1 MTGHLRTRST
11 PQKSTIVRLSS
22 EASMLSERAL
32 RTTFAL
38 LDRPAPALAAR
49 LAERLFFTPPRPRTS
64 ARVEAILKGGRR
76 IDVAEGRTRIA
87 AWSWGQGP
95 TVYLVHGWAGMGG
108 QLGAFVAPLAAQ
120 GFRVVTFDGPGH
132 GHSGGR
138 RASIVHFAR
147 ALSAVARVFGPAH
160 GVVAHSL
167 GAPAAAFAMKHHG
180 LAADRIALLAP
191 PADPGDWSRLFAA
204 RLGVSARTM
213 ETMRARSERW
223 LGVTWEQVSL
233 TALASGQQTPALV
246 VHDVEDGEVPF
257 THGAAVAAAWPGA
270 RLVETTGLGHRRL
283 LRDET
288 VIAQVSSFIAAAPA
302 GLPDGLGAFAGGCLT
317 GLASLERY
325 LDDREA
331 RWSIGLDRK
340 AAPAAL

>member
-1 MTGHLRTRST
+1 
-11 PQKSTIVRLSS
+11 
-22 EASMLSERAL
+22 MLAERAL
-32 RTTFAL
+32 RTAFAV

-49 LAERLFFTPPRPRTS
+49 LAERLFFTPPRPRSS

-76 IDVAEGRTRIA
+76 VDLADGRTRIA
-87 AWSWGQGP
+87 AWSWGDGP
-95 TVYLVHGWAGMGG
+95 AVYLVHGWAGMGG
-108 QLGAFVAPLAAQ
+108 QLGAFVPPLVQQ

-160 GVVAHSL
+160 GIVAHSL
-167 GAPAAAFAMKHHG
+167 GAPSAAFAMKHHALEAG
-180 LAADRIALLAP
+180 RIALLAP
-191 PADPGDWSRLFAA
+191 PADPGDWSRLFAD

-213 ETMRARSERW
+213 QSMRTRSERW
-223 LGVTWEQVSL
+223 LGVSWEQVSL
-233 TALASGQQTPALV
+233 TALASGQATPALV

-257 THGAAVAAAWPGA
+257 AHGAAVAAAWPGA

-283 LRDET
+283 LRDEA
-288 VIAQVSSFIAAAPA
+288 VVAQVASFIAAAPA
-302 GLPDGLGAFAGGCLT
+302 GLPARAGTFAGGCLT

-331 RWSIGLDRK
+331 RWSTGFDRPPVQ
-340 AAPAAL
+340 AMP

>member
-1 MTGHLRTRST
+1 
-11 PQKSTIVRLSS
+11 
-22 EASMLSERAL
+22 MLAERAL

-38 LDRPAPALAAR
+38 LDRPAPALCAR

-76 IDVAEGRTRIA
+76 IDVSEGRTRIA
-87 AWSWGQGP
+87 AWSWGEGP
-95 TVYLVHGWAGMGG
+95 VVYLVHGWAGMGG
-108 QLGAFVAPLAAQ
+108 QLGAFVAPLAEQ

-147 ALSAVARVFGPAH
+147 ALSAVARLFGPAH
-160 GVVAHSL
+160 GIVAHSL
-167 GAPAAAFAMKHHG
+167 GAPAAAFAMKHQG
-180 LAADRIALLAP
+180 LEAGRIALLAP

-204 RLGVSARTM
+204 RLRVSPRTM
-213 ETMRARSERW
+213 EAMRTRSERW
-223 LGVTWEQVSL
+223 LGVSWEEVSL
-233 TALASGQQTPALV
+233 TALASGQATPALV
-246 VHDVEDGEVPF
+246 VHDVEDREVPF

-270 RLVETTGLGHRRL
+270 RLVETAGLGHRRL
-283 LRDET
+283 LRDEA
-288 VIAQVSSFIAAAPA
+288 VIAEVAAFITAAPA
-302 GLPDGLGAFAGGCLT
+302 GVPDRPGAFAGGCLS

-325 LDDREA
+325 LDDREG
-331 RWSIGLDRK
+331 RWSNGFDRP